1 MRPLI
6 SFSIINNISMS
17 VKRSI
22 FPLVFFTT
30 AYHANPGAERN
41 FAGLSLYIFK
51 THISKVLKYISQQ

>member
-1 MRPLI
+1 
-6 SFSIINNISMS
+6 MS

-51 THISKVLKYISQQ
+51 THISKVLKYMSQQ